1 MVSSTRT
8 VRDLHDGTPDAAEAS
23 ARGRT
28 RRRVGDG
35 DEEEEGGNE
44 GTSLGGAGC
53 GGDAD
58 GDDLLPSSAG
68 GRGSE
73 VATCVDG
80 CESRGSIFLPYG
92 PSLFAMLASTP
103 SDAAWTDESHRTSL
117 RRSERYVE
125 DLVPLRY
132 MCTRQMCNLHV
143 AC

>member
-8 VRDLHDGTPDAAEAS
+8 VRDLHGGRSGGSRSREDMEA
-23 ARGRT
+23 GG
-28 RRRVGDG
+28 GDG
-35 DEEEEGGNE
+35 KKKGGNK
-44 GTSLGGAGC
+44 GDLAGRRSRAGC

-73 VATCVDG
+73 VATGVDG
-80 CESRGSIFLPYG
+80 CESRGSIFIPYG

-117 RRSERYVE
+117 
-125 DLVPLRY
+125 
-132 MCTRQMCNLHV
+132 
-143 AC
+143 

>member
-1 MVSSTRT
+1 MLPSCCIFHDRLTSNQESWFRQRGRSATSTA
-8 VRDLHDGTPDAAEAS
+8 DAAEAPV
-23 ARGRT
+23 RGRT
-28 RRRVGDG
+28 WRRSR
-35 DEEEEGGNE
+35 
-44 GTSLGGAGC
+44 AGC

-73 VATCVDG
+73 VATGVDG
-80 CESRGSIFLPYG
+80 CESRGSIFIPYG

>member
-1 MVSSTRT
+1 M
-8 VRDLHDGTPDAAEAS
+8 EA
-23 ARGRT
+23 GG
-28 RRRVGDG
+28 GDG
-35 DEEEEGGNE
+35 KKKGGNK
-44 GTSLGGAGC
+44 GDLAGRRSRAGC

-73 VATCVDG
+73 VATGVDG
-80 CESRGSIFLPYG
+80 CESRGSIFIPSG